1 MMNRLRTA
9 FVSVAAVA
17 VTMMVLGSNAQAQ
30 SVSTASPQNYLSFLE
45 RLAQGEIT
53 SGDSLM
59 QGYSSLERTMN
70 VLENTLRNTRHPSPG
85 LVQEITTLE
94 NIIYNQELMVFSNI
108 QNNIK
113 ALLGTEAL
121 LEVQY
126 QVLQSQKDQKDARQ
140 VLNLLNSMQ
149 GLVVAERGAASPSR

>member
-53 SGDSLM
+53 SGDSLL
-59 QGYSSLERTMN
+59 QRYSSLERTMN
-70 VLENTLRNTRHPSPG
+70 ILENILQNTGHPSPG
-85 LVQEITTLE
+85 PVQGITTLE

-126 QVLQSQKDQKDARQ
+126 QALQSQKDQLEALQ
-140 VLNLLNSMQ
+140 VLNLLYRMQ
-149 GLVVAERGAASPSR
+149 RLVVAERGAATPSR